1 MTGVSFRGER
11 IRIQKAFSC
20 MVSCK
25 MDGSRMRVRNR
36 IKRCQWLYLDKVLE
50 RGDQK
55 GIFRSRAA
63 QGLDREMEMFDFQA
77 VCWREHRVGARGG
90 RHVVRSVYSFSR
102 VGSATEKLF
111 WSKCVRSFLSIKY
124 AAEKSHCLWDYLD
137 FLLAASFVFSV
148 KSLSLLHSS
157 VSHN

>member
-1 MTGVSFRGER
+1 
-11 IRIQKAFSC
+11 
-20 MVSCK
+20 

-77 VCWREHRVGARGG
+77 VC
-90 RHVVRSVYSFSR
+90 
-102 VGSATEKLF
+102 
-111 WSKCVRSFLSIKY
+111 
-124 AAEKSHCLWDYLD
+124 
-137 FLLAASFVFSV
+137 
-148 KSLSLLHSS
+148 
-157 VSHN
+157 

>member
-1 MTGVSFRGER
+1 MYYYYHITAIAVRPMTGVSFRGER

-63 QGLDREMEMFDFQA
+63 QGLDRETEMFDFQA

-90 RHVVRSVYSFSR
+90 RRSAFS
-102 VGSATEKLF
+102 LF
-111 WSKCVRSFLSIKY
+111 LLQSGVSNREIILIQMCAFLSFYQI
-124 AAEKSHCLWDYLD
+124 CC
-137 FLLAASFVFSV
+137 
-148 KSLSLLHSS
+148 
-157 VSHN
+157 